1 MKVMIA
7 ILLVGCAMIALCVGV
22 IFRHDHTFRSQH
34 IAENARMRENNIH
47 CATSQDREER
57 KKQTK
62 KINIKNL

>member
-1 MKVMIA
+1 
-7 ILLVGCAMIALCVGV
+7 MIALCVGV

-34 IAENARMRENNIH
+34 IAENSRMRENKIH